1 MEDIEARL
9 ANIMDYST
17 GLEGATE
24 VRNII
29 HSDAAQVILDEIT
42 KAHLWEIQNRD
53 WKAFLRMGGEV
64 DVSLYGEEP
73 WLADIFRMEERLHV
87 AAFQLLRTPEA
98 VRNINHLDLNEWFPD
113 QWTNEE
119 LQRILELD
127 PSALPGTWKGALIE
141 LRYRRRLWH
150 YETWSYGADLHATL
164 GMRPRHALFSYTH
177 ISCKWTRRDLPLRTR
192 I

>member
-9 ANIMDYST
+9 ASIMDYST
-17 GLEGATE
+17 GLEGAME

-29 HSDAAQVILDEIT
+29 HSEGVQVILDEIM
-42 KAHLWEIQNRD
+42 KAHLWEVQNCD

-64 DVSLYGEEP
+64 DASLYGEEP

-98 VRNINHLDLNEWFPD
+98 VRNISNLDLNEWFPD

-119 LQRILELD
+119 LQRIRVRSKCSSRYVEGS
-127 PSALPGTWKGALIE
+127 PHRTYVSKEGMAL
-141 LRYRRRLWH
+141 
-150 YETWSYGADLHATL
+150 
-164 GMRPRHALFSYTH
+164 
-177 ISCKWTRRDLPLRTR
+177 
-192 I
+192 